1 MNFPCRF
8 ADDPDMPQDEGSTTV
23 MPMRIR
29 HATLD
34 DAAAIASVEAAC
46 FPAAEAADEREVR
59 ARLAVY
65 PNHFWLMVDDKAAAD
80 ADNAMVNA
88 ADSTLHDGRL
98 VAFVNGFVTDE
109 ADLTD
114 EMYEDASM
122 HDEHGAWQM
131 IFGVDTAPEYR
142 HHGYASMLLRAA
154 IEDARAA
161 GRAGLV
167 LTCKDRLIGFYE
179 RLGFVNEGVSGSTHG
194 DVTWYQMRL
203 RF

>member
-1 MNFPCRF
+1 
-8 ADDPDMPQDEGSTTV
+8 
-23 MPMRIR
+23 MRIR

-34 DAAAIASVEAAC
+34 DATAIASVEAAC
-46 FPAAEAADEREVR
+46 FPAAEAASEREVR

-65 PNHFWLMVDDKAAAD
+65 PNHFWLMVDTAATEHG
-80 ADNAMVNA
+80 N
-88 ADSTLHDGRL
+88 
-98 VAFVNGFVTDE
+98 E

-154 IEDARAA
+154 IEDARTA

>member
-1 MNFPCRF
+1 
-8 ADDPDMPQDEGSTTV
+8 

-34 DAAAIASVEAAC
+34 DATAIASVEAAC
-46 FPAAEAADEREVR
+46 FPAAEAASEREVR

-65 PNHFWLMVDDKAAAD
+65 PNHFWLMVDDEAAVRGKATTSTRPAEPAGMMDHSDTDNAADAAD
-80 ADNAMVNA
+80 ADDASV
-88 ADSTLHDGRL
+88 HDGRL

>member
-1 MNFPCRF
+1 MH
-8 ADDPDMPQDEGSTTV
+8 
-23 MPMRIR
+23 IR
-29 HATLD
+29 TASLA
-34 DAAAIASVEAAC
+34 DAAALAAVEAAC
-46 FPAAEAADEREVR
+46 FPPAEAATAAEITD
-59 ARLAVY
+59 RLAY
-65 PNHFWLMVDDKAAAD
+65 YADHFWLLEEDDGTLVSFVDG
-80 ADNAMVNA
+80 M
-88 ADSTLHDGRL
+88 T
-98 VAFVNGFVTDE
+98 TDE
-109 ADLTD
+109 PTLRD
-114 EMYEDASM
+114 EMYENAAL
-122 HDEHGAWQM
+122 HNGQGAWQM

>member
-1 MNFPCRF
+1 MEIRTAVP
-8 ADDPDMPQDEGSTTV
+8 AD
-23 MPMRIR
+23 
-29 HATLD
+29 LD
-34 DAAAIASVEAAC
+34 ALTAIEAAC
-46 FPAAEAADEREVR
+46 FPAAEAAGRESLAR
-59 ARLAVY
+59 RLAVY
-65 PNHFWLMVDDKAAAD
+65 PEHFWLLLEEGKP
-80 ADNAMVNA
+80 
-88 ADSTLHDGRL
+88 
-98 VAFVNGFVTDE
+98 VAFVNGMCTDTP
-109 ADLTD
+109 DLAD
-114 EMYEDASM
+114 EMYEDASL
-122 HDEHGAWQM
+122 HSESGAWQM

-154 IEDARAA
+154 IEDARTA

>member
-1 MNFPCRF
+1 
-8 ADDPDMPQDEGSTTV
+8 
-23 MPMRIR
+23 MRIR

-34 DAAAIASVEAAC
+34 DAAAIALVEAAC
-46 FPAAEAADEREVR
+46 FPAAEAANEREVR

-65 PNHFWLMVDDKAAAD
+65 PNHFWLMVDDEAAVRGKATTATRPAEPAGMMDHSDTDNAADAAD
-80 ADNAMVNA
+80 ADDASV
-88 ADSTLHDGRL
+88 HDGRL

-114 EMYEDASM
+114 EMYEDASI

-179 RLGFVNEGVSGSTHG
+179 RLRFVNEGVSGSTHG

>member
-1 MNFPCRF
+1 
-8 ADDPDMPQDEGSTTV
+8 

-34 DAAAIASVEAAC
+34 DATAIASVEAAC
-46 FPAAEAADEREVR
+46 FPAAEAASEREVR

-65 PNHFWLMVDDKAAAD
+65 PNHFWLMVDTAATEHGNEAD
-80 ADNAMVNA
+80 DAGVASDTVR
-88 ADSTLHDGRL
+88 DGRL

-154 IEDARAA
+154 IEDARIA

>member
-1 MNFPCRF
+1 
-8 ADDPDMPQDEGSTTV
+8 

-34 DAAAIASVEAAC
+34 DAAAIALVEAAC
-46 FPAAEAADEREVR
+46 FPAAEAANEREVR

-65 PNHFWLMVDDKAAAD
+65 PNHFWLMVDTAA
-80 ADNAMVNA
+80 VA
-88 ADSTLHDGRL
+88 ARAAVRDGHL

-154 IEDARAA
+154 VEDARTA

>member
-1 MNFPCRF
+1 MK
-8 ADDPDMPQDEGSTTV
+8 
-23 MPMRIR
+23 IR

-34 DAAAIASVEAAC
+34 DAAAITAVEAAC
-46 FPAAEAADEREVR
+46 FPTAEAASESEVR
-59 ARLAVY
+59 ERLAAY
-65 PNHFWLMVDDKAAAD
+65 PTHFWLMVDDDPATNSVPASDGVESGDRRD
-80 ADNAMVNA
+80 ATAVC
-88 ADSTLHDGRL
+88 DGRL

-154 IEDARAA
+154 IEDARTA